1 MMSNKILIL
10 VEGKADVTFIKDYL
24 IFLNSG
30 FTPTVPNKK
39 SSGKEV
45 ILTTQTKK
53 IKIIAIGGYTS
64 INNSISTIREHIDD
78 QYSILVIQDTD
89 DLSKNDGGF
98 KQRIEYLEKIKS
110 NLSIQFEVFL
120 FPNHNEDG
128 DLETLLLKIINQ
140 SIFQKIHTYYLQFI
154 HSEKAIGGI
163 YTHELEERKNV
174 IYNYIRKHDG
184 MEKAK
189 EENRYYDNAYW
200 NFTNPD
206 LDPLYNFLKPCL

>member
-1 MMSNKILIL
+1 MSNKILIL

-24 IFLNSG
+24 IFLNSE
-30 FTPTVPNKK
+30 FTPTIPNKK
-39 SSGKEV
+39 PSGKEV
-45 ILTTQTKK
+45 ILTAQTKT

-64 INNSISTIREHIDD
+64 INTSISTIREHIDA

-110 NLSIQFEVFL
+110 SLSIQFEAFL

-140 SIFQKIHTYYLQFI
+140 SIFQAIHTYYLQFI
-154 HSEKAIGGI
+154 HSEKAVGGI
-163 YTHELEERKNV
+163 YTHELEEPKNV

-206 LDPLYNFLKPCL
+206 LNPLYNFLKPCL